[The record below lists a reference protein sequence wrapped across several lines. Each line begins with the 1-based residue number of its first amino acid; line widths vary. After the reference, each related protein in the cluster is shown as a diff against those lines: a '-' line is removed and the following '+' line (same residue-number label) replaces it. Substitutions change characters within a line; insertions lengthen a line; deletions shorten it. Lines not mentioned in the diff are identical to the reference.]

1 MKLRAIVAVL
11 GLALAACEEAR
22 APEPYETVAI
32 SPFLGDAVLG
42 NPDAPVAL
50 VEYASTTC
58 GHCLAFHQQVFPDLK
73 AKYIDTGK
81 VKLRFVMMPTQP
93 VAIAMAGEAL
103 ARCAGEDKYFDV
115 IATLFDAQRTLISAA
130 RNPWQLQ
137 QELRGVGKMHGL
149 DNDEVGS
156 CIDDEAILAH
166 TRAGAQAA
174 PAEITGTPS
183 FAIDGRKLELE
194 TLEDLSAQ
202 LDAALA
208 KAASPPSGDGH

>member
-32 SPFLGDAVLG
+32 APFLGDAVLG
-42 NPDAPVAL
+42 NPDAPVTL

-73 AKYIDTGK
+73 AKYIDTDK

-137 QELRGVGKMHGL
+137 QELRGV
-149 DNDEVGS
+149 
-156 CIDDEAILAH
+156 
-166 TRAGAQAA
+166 
-174 PAEITGTPS
+174 
-183 FAIDGRKLELE
+183 
-194 TLEDLSAQ
+194 
-202 LDAALA
+202 
-208 KAASPPSGDGH
+208 